1 MTKEKKE
8 KKEKKPPVLWPA
20 QESGRT
26 GSPLLWVL
34 LLAVPLT
41 LGLAVSIV
49 RGMDGA
55 TPPLVAPGEIAA
67 AAQPAVT
74 QELTVTEE
82 PVEEGGPRRII
93 AMPKEEAYPCD
104 FAPWVG
110 SKVTPEMLEA
120 IKQAKRGYRIL
131 SPGASMTMDYSPAR
145 INFET
150 DGEGVITRVSCG

>member
-1 MTKEKKE
+1 MF
-8 KKEKKPPVLWPA
+8 
-20 QESGRT
+20 
-26 GSPLLWVL
+26 WVL
-34 LLAVPLT
+34 LLAVPLA
-41 LGLAVSIV
+41 LGFAVSIV

-74 QELTVTEE
+74 QELTVAEE
-82 PVEEGGPRRII
+82 PVEEGGPRRMI
-93 AMPKEEAYPCD
+93 AVPKEEAYPCD

-110 SKVTPEMLEA
+110 SKVTPDMLEA

-145 INFET
+145 INFNL
-150 DGEGVITRVSCG
+150 DDKGVIASVTCG